1 MQQHDMTK
9 WMFRAVLVLG
19 AIGFVTL
26 YSVRHDWSKGWM
38 PSMTPDYQPP
48 SESTADTSASPAPV
62 AAPAAAA
69 PRSGEL
75 PAANWSI
82 RSTASRSRAGNRA
95 RDQALHNEG
104 SVLMPSEPDRRQA
117 PSTIGS
123 YQ

>member
-9 WMFRAVLVLG
+9 WMFRAVMVLG

-62 AAPAAAA
+62 AAPAAA

-75 PAANWSI
+75 PRCLPFGRTARGELVYSI
-82 RSTASRSRAGNRA
+82 
-95 RDQALHNEG
+95 DCEQI
-104 SVLMPSEPDRRQA
+104 PRR
-117 PSTIGS
+117 
-123 YQ
+123 

>member
-9 WMFRAVLVLG
+9 WMFRAVIVLG

-62 AAPAAAA
+62 AAPAAA
-69 PRSGEL
+69 PRAGEPPRCQPFGRTARGEL
-75 PAANWSI
+75 VYSI
-82 RSTASRSRAGNRA
+82 DCEQIPCR
-95 RDQALHNEG
+95 
-104 SVLMPSEPDRRQA
+104 
-117 PSTIGS
+117 
-123 YQ
+123 